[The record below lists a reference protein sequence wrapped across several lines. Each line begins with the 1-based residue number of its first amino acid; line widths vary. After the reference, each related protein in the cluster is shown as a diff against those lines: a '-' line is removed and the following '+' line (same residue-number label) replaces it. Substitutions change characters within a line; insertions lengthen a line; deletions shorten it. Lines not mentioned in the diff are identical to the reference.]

1 MIYPNNI
8 RGIFGYGSAPEA
20 GLPLFSQPEPPSKPA
35 NPFRHGSQNHR
46 LYNRLAECGPM
57 TNAEIVREM
66 SILKYTGR
74 LTDIRQHLEG
84 TGWTVKSTELDGGL
98 WRYELVRS

>member
-1 MIYPNNI
+1 MMTYPCMT
-8 RGIFGYGSAPEA
+8 RGIHGYGTE
-20 GLPLFSQPEPPSKPA
+20 GLPLFALPPSIPP
-35 NPFRHGSQNHR
+35 NPFRNGSQNFR

-98 WRYELVRS
+98 WRYEIVRAS